1 MKYKWI
7 VKNAYI
13 NFKLNNLYMLINPS
27 HKIYLKKDMCY
38 CFEIYIKYRI
48 FNNCIL
54 VCDMLDNWWKLISS
68 TLHLDK
74 SHIKYNYLSNT
85 FIVSDFELGIKLES
99 NLLTKFN
106 FEFYNGLILNQ
117 LSITNGL
124 SLKRE
129 NYNKSLKF
137 SNCKFNKEFCIARI
151 NISKQIVFENIYFLE
166 NVFIEWVNFN
176 ENSCLRFFK
185 CNFKK
190 QCNFKYNIFYN
201 EIDFLDIYA
210 KELIL
215 EQNIFNKFLY
225 IQNSTINNINLWK
238 NKFKNRCYF
247 MDSVF
252 GNKNNENIKLNF
264 SNAHFEDNAYFNN
277 SEFYS
282 YADFHECEFDDIACF
297 YGVKFYKAP
306 NFSACYFKEP
316 KAVNLI
322 NVDIDKLDFKSVEKY
337 IEDNY
342 KDESYKNETKGI
354 QDEKEI
360 FKIQNE
366 YRLRYAKNLKDS
378 FRVIKDVLI
387 TQNNTLEAQEWH
399 KLELYAKEKELEIQL
414 SKNKN
419 DNLKKESKNQV
430 YNPKD
435 YEKFNYSKII
445 SLIIFLL
452 KTIGYLSVNI
462 LIIIELVL
470 VAPFFTI
477 MFYCVYVVFFIYKIL
492 TFILKSFYPLDINK
506 FIIFW
511 RIKFNKIKRKL
522 IVSGRK
528 MLDFTLWF
536 DCVLLQV
543 YRNTSN
549 HHTNFLKIL
558 NFTILMI
565 SLYAFMGFVFS
576 KTINFISSFNSV
588 SIIIANYFILFALIM
603 VFFNVKRQLYQQGSI
618 LFFGI
623 FGIFI
628 ILMMSFLLPVY
639 IPTFCFLVYFASILF
654 FYLLFLCEIKLF
666 VFILRLVAYGCLIV
680 VIILKPQLINPF
692 VGIFS
697 SDKLYE
703 SQFEK
708 SLNDLNAS
716 AIVNLASILQNDFN
730 LHLKDQNISFTELN
744 SAKALIMANKE
755 KLKEILSKVYNDK
768 YESDYKK
775 VLNELENNT
784 SNVKNIIE
792 EIDNKNNNSVVSAQ
806 LNKFLKLN
814 FSQEIDILYAI
825 KSNFSISE
833 KLSPEQMALFDQKD
847 SQDKLKSV
855 LALLKF
861 KSSFEGILKIIN
873 QDEITENT
881 IKSTGVLYGIIL
893 LLCIFSLQKTARKNS
908 IVPS

>member
-1 MKYKWI
+1 MYKGR
-7 VKNAYI
+7 
-13 NFKLNNLYMLINPS
+13 
-27 HKIYLKKDMCY
+27 D
-38 CFEIYIKYRI
+38 
-48 FNNCIL
+48 
-54 VCDMLDNWWKLISS
+54 DLISPEEAE
-68 TLHLDK
+68 K
-74 SHIKYNYLSNT
+74 GVE
-85 FIVSDFELGIKLES
+85 IVSKICGVDKEKIHYPTVECNGVNISNQEFDFFSTGLLDTDFKYEIKF
-99 NLLTKFN
+99 T
-106 FEFYNGLILNQ
+106 
-117 LSITNGL
+117 
-124 SLKRE
+124 
-129 NYNKSLKF
+129 
-137 SNCKFNKEFCIARI
+137 NCKFGCLEYFCLYKTSNSFLI
-151 NISKQIVFENIYFLE
+151 FENCEFDYICLNNDLVTNNTFELNNKLYF
-166 NVFIEWVNFN
+166 FDCKFN
-176 ENSCLRFFK
+176 EN
-185 CNFKK
+185 
-190 QCNFKYNIFYN
+190 
-201 EIDFLDIYA
+201 IDIG
-210 KELIL
+210 KV
-215 EQNIFNKFLY
+215 
-225 IQNSTINNINLWK
+225 NINAEIKFNGCIFKDVFYFNVKEYLASIKIK
-238 NKFKNRCYF
+238 NCTFYKSFFMLGSFKNEARF
-247 MDSVF
+247 
-252 GNKNNENIKLNF
+252 
-264 SNAHFEDNAYFNN
+264 DNSIFKD
-277 SEFYS
+277 
-282 YADFHECEFDDIACF
+282 YADFHECEFEKTASF
-297 YGVKFYKAP
+297 YGVRFEKAP

-316 KAVNLI
+316 KAVNLT
-322 NVDIDKLDFKSVEKY
+322 NVNIDKLDFKSLEQY
-337 IEDNY
+337 IKDNY
-342 KDESYKNETKGI
+342 QDGNYKNAIKNNEKI
-354 QDEKEI
+354 QKDEKELYRI
-360 FKIQNE
+360 ENE
-366 YRLRYAKNLKDS
+366 HKLRCAKNLKDS

-387 TQNNTLEAQEWH
+387 NQNNTLEAQEWH

-814 FSQEIDILYAI
+814 FSQEIDILYVI

-861 KSSFEGILKIIN
+861 KSSFEGILEVIN
-873 QDEITENT
+873 QDEIIQNI
-881 IKSTGVLYGIIL
+881 IKSTSVLYSIIL

>member
-1 MKYKWI
+1 MEDLVSNFLSEKNIDSEITFEKYIMSKTMLNNEKQYS
-7 VKNAYI
+7 VKDICCFNANND
-13 NFKLNNLYMLINPS
+13 NFKQHYDENKILEIHLNNMVFEQDLSFDNVKKLSLIIDDNVKFQRLCIFGCNELS
-27 HKIYLKKDMCY
+27 LRINGRVKIIDKISINNCKFKQISINNHIDGNIEFQKC
-38 CFEIYIKYRI
+38 E
-48 FNNCIL
+48 FNNFNL
-54 VCDMLDNWWKLISS
+54 YGFSNA
-68 TLHLDK
+68 T
-74 SHIKYNYLSNT
+74 IKGAFT
-85 FIVSDFELGIKLES
+85 FDFCEVKEKV
-99 NLLTKFN
+99 NFMN
-106 FEFYNGLILNQ
+106 FEF
-117 LSITNGL
+117 
-124 SLKRE
+124 E
-129 NYNKSLKF
+129 NKVS
-137 SNCKFNKEFCIARI
+137 
-151 NISKQIVFENIYFLE
+151 
-166 NVFIEWVNFN
+166 
-176 ENSCLRFFK
+176 FK
-185 CNFKK
+185 M
-190 QCNFKYNIFYN
+190 
-201 EIDFLDIYA
+201 
-210 KELIL
+210 
-215 EQNIFNKFLY
+215 
-225 IQNSTINNINLWK
+225 S
-238 NKFKNRCYF
+238 KFK
-247 MDSVF
+247 
-252 GNKNNENIKLNF
+252 
-264 SNAHFEDNAYFNN
+264 DNVYFNN
-277 SEFYS
+277 SVFKD
-282 YADFHECEFDDIACF
+282 YADFHECEFEKIACF
-297 YGVKFYKAP
+297 YGVRFDKAP

-342 KDESYKNETKGI
+342 EDESYKNKIKGI

-366 YRLRYAKNLKDS
+366 HQLRYAKNLKDS

-387 TQNNTLEAQEWH
+387 NQNNTLEAQEWH

-755 KLKEILSKVYNDK
+755 KLKEILSKMYNDK

>member
-1 MKYKWI
+1 MMKETLEKI
-7 VKNAYI
+7 LNTLEKCCEKTHQIDKSEGKSEDEIKKILSEVLSI
-13 NFKLNNLYMLINPS
+13 NEQNIFTPS
-27 HKIYLKKDMCY
+27 HKETNEIIEKIKGKEDFRQRDDLFSSDEKWYLVCGKEDSKIDISLYNNKVKKIPCNV
-38 CFEIYIKYRI
+38 I
-48 FNNCIL
+48 FNNCNIDL
-54 VCDMLDNWWKLISS
+54 HIDESKGVKKDNTETIKN
-68 TLHLDK
+68 HLYF
-74 SHIKYNYLSNT
+74 YNCA
-85 FIVSDFELGIKLES
+85 FEKGLIKLTNIIFEKT
-99 NLLTKFN
+99 LTFN
-106 FEFYNGLILNQ
+106 
-117 LSITNGL
+117 
-124 SLKRE
+124 
-129 NYNKSLKF
+129 
-137 SNCKFNKEFCIARI
+137 
-151 NISKQIVFENIYFLE
+151 
-166 NVFIEWVNFN
+166 
-176 ENSCLRFFK
+176 
-185 CNFKK
+185 
-190 QCNFKYNIFYN
+190 QCNIESEVQIYKNRFSSHLVFRDCYDKQSKKITS
-201 EIDFLDIYA
+201 LDLQ
-210 KELIL
+210 E
-215 EQNIFNKFLY
+215 NKFEGYLF
-225 IQNSTINNINLWK
+225 IKNCAIEKINLWK

-282 YADFHECEFDDIACF
+282 YADFHECEFEKIACF
-297 YGVKFYKAP
+297 YGVKLHKIP
-306 NFSACYFKEP
+306 NFSACYFKEQ
-316 KAVNLI
+316 KAANLI

-399 KLELYAKEKELEIQL
+399 KLELYAKERELLFEVESCYKE
-414 SKNKN
+414 KNKPFIAAKSE
-419 DNLKKESKNQV
+419 DKNSI
-430 YNPKD
+430 N
-435 YEKFNYSKII
+435 
-445 SLIIFLL
+445 
-452 KTIGYLSVNI
+452 
-462 LIIIELVL
+462 
-470 VAPFFTI
+470 
-477 MFYCVYVVFFIYKIL
+477 L
-492 TFILKSFYPLDINK
+492 TFS
-506 FIIFW
+506 
-511 RIKFNKIKRKL
+511 
-522 IVSGRK
+522 
-528 MLDFTLWF
+528 
-536 DCVLLQV
+536 VLLLWI
-543 YRNTSN
+543 YRVTSL
-549 HHTNFLKIL
+549 HHTNLPRII
-558 NFTILMI
+558 NFT
-565 SLYAFMGFVFS
+565 SLNIVAFGLLVCLITYLS
-576 KTINFISSFNSV
+576 YHIDKQTNFWFLGV
-588 SIIIANYFILFALIM
+588 FILSVLVMAIVYLTLKKHKLKSIRLILFIFLAFLMALFLIQSITLLHLFSDVIFALFLYCLLVIALICLYPYINSISF
-603 VFFNVKRQLYQQGSI
+603 VSYCFNW
-618 LFFGI
+618 
-623 FGIFI
+623 
-628 ILMMSFLLPVY
+628 
-639 IPTFCFLVYFASILF
+639 LVYF
-654 FYLLFLCEIKLF
+654 FL
-666 VFILRLVAYGCLIV
+666 VMVV
-680 VIILKPQLINPF
+680 VIKPQLINPF
-692 VGIFS
+692 AGIFS

-744 SAKALIMANKE
+744 SAKTLIMANKE

-784 SNVKNIIE
+784 SNLKNIIE
-792 EIDNKNNNSVVSAQ
+792 EIDNKNNNSVVSVQ
-806 LNKFLKLN
+806 LNQILKLN
-814 FSQEIDILYAI
+814 FIQGIDILCII
-825 KSNFSISE
+825 KRFFSISE

>member
-1 MKYKWI
+1 MEELTKEQRQIIEEEIKKEI
-7 VKNAYI
+7 KKADTFLKPKSINKI
-13 NFKLNNLYMLINPS
+13 IQDIIGNIKGNFKYPKNLEEILSSIPQKVYVSLGKEEIKQILKLDFCCFVDNVFYIDFAP
-27 HKIYLKKDMCY
+27 KIEPYKHNQNKTAIEEQRIIQCSYDDLLYLFKTY
-38 CFEIYIKYRI
+38 PLI
-48 FNNCIL
+48 FNHCIF
-54 VCDMLDNWWKLISS
+54 DYKIDKKTPIEQIKKLS
-68 TLHLDK
+68 
-74 SHIKYNYLSNT
+74 
-85 FIVSDFELGIKLES
+85 F
-99 NLLTKFN
+99 
-106 FEFYNGLILNQ
+106 LN
-117 LSITNGL
+117 
-124 SLKRE
+124 
-129 NYNKSLKF
+129 
-137 SNCKFNKEFCIARI
+137 
-151 NISKQIVFENIYFLE
+151 
-166 NVFIEWVNFN
+166 
-176 ENSCLRFFK
+176 

-190 QCNFKYNIFYN
+190 
-201 EIDFLDIYA
+201 EIYLHFQECLDIF
-210 KELIL
+210 
-215 EQNIFNKFLY
+215 Q
-225 IQNSTINNINLWK
+225 
-238 NKFKNRCYF
+238 
-247 MDSVF
+247 MDNCV
-252 GNKNNENIKLNF
+252 
-264 SNAHFEDNAYFNN
+264 FEDRVTIKGKFNDNVYFNN
-277 SEFYS
+277 SIFKN
-282 YADFHECEFDDIACF
+282 YADFHECEFEKTANF
-297 YGVKFYKAP
+297 YGVRFEKAP

-316 KAVNLI
+316 KAVNLT
-322 NVDIDKLDFKSVEKY
+322 NVNIDKLDFKSLEQY

-366 YRLRYAKNLKDS
+366 HQLRYAKNLKDS

-387 TQNNTLEAQEWH
+387 TQNNKLEAQEWH
-399 KLELYAKEKELEIQL
+399 KLELYVKEKELEIQL
-414 SKNKN
+414 GGDNKDSIRN
-419 DNLKKESKNQV
+419 NRKIKKLQIK
-430 YNPKD
+430 
-435 YEKFNYSKII
+435 KII
-445 SLIIFLL
+445 IKLIGMFSKFKHLGDIYIKICDFVVCFIMLIGRSIFGFLL
-452 KTIGYLSVNI
+452 S
-462 LIIIELVL
+462 IIEIFCNVIKSI
-470 VAPFFTI
+470 F
-477 MFYCVYVVFFIYKIL
+477 KIIQIIL
-492 TFILKSFYPLDINK
+492 SCIFCIASIDRILKLEYLKFY
-506 FIIFW
+506 
-511 RIKFNKIKRKL
+511 RKISSLGKA
-522 IVSGRK
+522 

-703 SQFEK
+703 SKFEK
-708 SLNDLNAS
+708 SLNDLNTS

-755 KLKEILSKVYNDK
+755 KLKEILSKMYNDK

>member
-1 MKYKWI
+1 TLSFMQNFIPAYFFSYQIIGDSKAIPKNVLEYLKNRYGYEGKNYKSIFKKEVYINCNCFERLNFSHCEFESKVSLRFLKDNKYK
-7 VKNAYI
+7 
-13 NFKLNNLYMLINPS
+13 
-27 HKIYLKKDMCY
+27 
-38 CFEIYIKYRI
+38 
-48 FNNCIL
+48 
-54 VCDMLDNWWKLISS
+54 
-68 TLHLDK
+68 
-74 SHIKYNYLSNT
+74 
-85 FIVSDFELGIKLES
+85 
-99 NLLTKFN
+99 
-106 FEFYNGLILNQ
+106 EFHNGVD
-117 LSITNGL
+117 
-124 SLKRE
+124 
-129 NYNKSLKF
+129 F
-137 SNCKFNKEFCIARI
+137 SNCIFKNEVDFSYFASGTPLPDNKYYNNAQNTLFKDCIFE
-151 NISKQIVFENIYFLE
+151 NKVDFHNSKITNNIYF
-166 NVFIEWVNFN
+166 N
-176 ENSCLRFFK
+176 
-185 CNFKK
+185 
-190 QCNFKYNIFYN
+190 
-201 EIDFLDIYA
+201 
-210 KELIL
+210 
-215 EQNIFNKFLY
+215 
-225 IQNSTINNINLWK
+225 
-238 NKFKNRCYF
+238 
-247 MDSVF
+247 
-252 GNKNNENIKLNF
+252 
-264 SNAHFEDNAYFNN
+264 NAHFKDYV
-277 SEFYS
+277 
-282 YADFHECEFDDIACF
+282 DFHECEFEKTASF
-297 YGVKFYKAP
+297 YGVRFEKVP

-316 KAVNLI
+316 KAVNLT
-322 NVDIDKLDFKSVEKY
+322 NVNIDKLDFKSLEQY

-366 YRLRYAKNLKDS
+366 HQLRYAKNLKDS

-387 TQNNTLEAQEWH
+387 TQNNKLEVQEWH

-445 SLIIFLL
+445 PLIIFLL
-452 KTIGYLSVNI
+452 KIIGHLSVNI
-462 LIIIELVL
+462 LIFVELVL

-528 MLDFTLWF
+528 MLDFTLWS

-576 KTINFISSFNSV
+576 KTINFILSFNSV
-588 SIIIANYFILFALIM
+588 SIIIASYIILLVFALM
-603 VFFNVKRQLYQQGSI
+603 LVNVKKQLYQYGVILIFMLCGAFTISMI
-618 LFFGI
+618 LF
-623 FGIFI
+623 
-628 ILMMSFLLPVY
+628 LSSEY
-639 IPTFCFLVYFASILF
+639 ISIFCFLIYFLGVLIFYLF
-654 FYLLFLCEIKLF
+654 FICKIKLF
-666 VFILRLVAYGCLIV
+666 IFLVRFFAYMIFIAT
-680 VIILKPQLINPF
+680 IITKPQFINPF
-692 VGIFS
+692 TGVFS

-744 SAKALIMANKE
+744 SAKTLIIANKE
-755 KLKEILSKVYNDK
+755 NL
-768 YESDYKK
+768 
-775 VLNELENNT
+775 
-784 SNVKNIIE
+784 
-792 EIDNKNNNSVVSAQ
+792 
-806 LNKFLKLN
+806 LKLN
-814 FSQEIDILYAI
+814 DANLNITKEVLG
-825 KSNFSISE
+825 E
-833 KLSPEQMALFDQKD
+833 KYTEL
-847 SQDKLKSV
+847 
-855 LALLKF
+855 
-861 KSSFEGILKIIN
+861 LKIIN
-873 QDEITENT
+873 QDKITENT
-881 IKSTGVLYGIIL
+881 IKSTSVLYSIIL

>member
-1 MKYKWI
+1 MKRNIYEIELEIPNSGIFIMSLENENLIISLNVVKFIEINAEKIATLDGKLDAGELAKPLNPYIIYKTLEENHKNNFNGVKIIDKIEEENNI
-7 VKNAYI
+7 VYYFNFGLTLNTFIEQIKENIDETLLKKINKMKNFISFCCFSCEIAGDTTSISLSELENLKNSYGYEGKNYKSIFKKEVYI
-13 NFKLNNLYMLINPS
+13 NYSCLERIVFSNCEFKSKISLHKIDNS
-27 HKIYLKKDMCY
+27 HKIAFCNGID
-38 CFEIYIKYRI
+38 FA
-48 FNNCIL
+48 NCIFEDDVNFKRFVSGTPL
-54 VCDMLDNWWKLISS
+54 PDN
-68 TLHLDK
+68 
-74 SHIKYNYLSNT
+74 KY
-85 FIVSDFELGIKLES
+85 
-99 NLLTKFN
+99 
-106 FEFYNGLILNQ
+106 YNNERDTI
-117 LSITNGL
+117 
-124 SLKRE
+124 
-129 NYNKSLKF
+129 
-137 SNCKFNKEFCIARI
+137 
-151 NISKQIVFENIYFLE
+151 FEN
-166 NVFIEWVNFN
+166 
-176 ENSCLRFFK
+176 C
-185 CNFKK
+185 
-190 QCNFKYNIFYN
+190 
-201 EIDFLDIYA
+201 
-210 KELIL
+210 
-215 EQNIFNKFLY
+215 IFNK
-225 IQNSTINNINLWK
+225 
-238 NKFKNRCYF
+238 R
-247 MDSVF
+247 V
-252 GNKNNENIKLNF
+252 
-264 SNAHFEDNAYFNN
+264 
-277 SEFYS
+277 
-282 YADFHECEFDDIACF
+282 DFHNSKFVNSVYFTNSHFKDYVDFHACEFNKIACF
-297 YGVKFYKAP
+297 YGVTFDKAP

-342 KDESYKNETKGI
+342 
-354 QDEKEI
+354 QDETCENKQEI
-360 FKIQNE
+360 TEEQRNNNCK
-366 YRLRYAKNLKDS
+366 LKCAKHLKDS

-445 SLIIFLL
+445 PLIIFLL
-452 KTIGYLSVNI
+452 KIIGHLSVNI
-462 LIIIELVL
+462 LIFVELVL

-528 MLDFTLWF
+528 MLDFTLWS

-576 KTINFISSFNSV
+576 KTINFILSFNSV
-588 SIIIANYFILFALIM
+588 SIIIASYIILLVFALM
-603 VFFNVKRQLYQQGSI
+603 LVNVKKQLYQYGVILIFMLCGAFTISMI
-618 LFFGI
+618 LF
-623 FGIFI
+623 
-628 ILMMSFLLPVY
+628 LSSEY
-639 IPTFCFLVYFASILF
+639 ISIFCFLIYFLGVLIFYLF
-654 FYLLFLCEIKLF
+654 FICKIKLF
-666 VFILRLVAYGCLIV
+666 IFLVRFFAYMIFIAT
-680 VIILKPQLINPF
+680 IITKPQFINPF
-692 VGIFS
+692 TGVFS

-744 SAKALIMANKE
+744 SAKALIIANKE
-755 KLKEILSKVYNDK
+755 NL
-768 YESDYKK
+768 
-775 VLNELENNT
+775 
-784 SNVKNIIE
+784 
-792 EIDNKNNNSVVSAQ
+792 
-806 LNKFLKLN
+806 LKLN
-814 FSQEIDILYAI
+814 DANLNITKEVLG
-825 KSNFSISE
+825 E
-833 KLSPEQMALFDQKD
+833 KYTEL
-847 SQDKLKSV
+847 
-855 LALLKF
+855 
-861 KSSFEGILKIIN
+861 LKIIN
-873 QDEITENT
+873 QDKITENT
-881 IKSTGVLYGIIL
+881 IKSTSVLYNIIL

>member
-1 MKYKWI
+1 MDLVSSFLSK
-7 VKNAYI
+7 KNINNEEDIKFENYI
-13 NFKLNNLYMLINPS
+13 KGEAKLNSEKQYIIESSCCFDGNKDNFKRHYDENKILEIHLNNMLFEQDLVFDNVKKLSLIINDNV
-27 HKIYLKKDMCY
+27 KFNKLFI
-38 CFEIYIKYRI
+38 
-48 FNNCIL
+48 NNCNELYLQFNGRVEVI
-54 VCDMLDNWWKLISS
+54 DKISINDCKFKQIS
-68 TLHLDK
+68 INN
-74 SHIKYNYLSNT
+74 HIDGNIEFQKCEFNDFNLYGFSNATIKGT
-85 FIVSDFELGIKLES
+85 FTFDFCEIKEKV
-99 NLLTKFN
+99 NFMN
-106 FEFYNGLILNQ
+106 FEF
-117 LSITNGL
+117 
-124 SLKRE
+124 E
-129 NYNKSLKF
+129 NKVS
-137 SNCKFNKEFCIARI
+137 
-151 NISKQIVFENIYFLE
+151 
-166 NVFIEWVNFN
+166 
-176 ENSCLRFFK
+176 FK
-185 CNFKK
+185 M
-190 QCNFKYNIFYN
+190 
-201 EIDFLDIYA
+201 
-210 KELIL
+210 
-215 EQNIFNKFLY
+215 
-225 IQNSTINNINLWK
+225 S
-238 NKFKNRCYF
+238 KFK
-247 MDSVF
+247 
-252 GNKNNENIKLNF
+252 
-264 SNAHFEDNAYFNN
+264 DNVYFNN
-277 SEFYS
+277 SHFKDYV
-282 YADFHECEFDDIACF
+282 DFHECEFEKIACF
-297 YGVKFYKAP
+297 YGVKFYKTP

-342 KDESYKNETKGI
+342 QDESYKNEHK
-354 QDEKEI
+354 
-360 FKIQNE
+360 
-366 YRLRYAKNLKDS
+366 LRYAKNLKDS

-414 SKNKN
+414 GGDNKDSIKNIQKI
-419 DNLKKESKNQV
+419 KKSVIKKPSNNPSNILAKIQSLSDKYIKIYDFAV
-430 YNPKD
+430 CFVMVIGKSIFNFLSSIIGILYNITKAIC
-435 YEKFNYSKII
+435 KII
-445 SLIIFLL
+445 QII
-452 KTIGYLSVNI
+452 LSCMLHI
-462 LIIIELVL
+462 TSISR
-470 VAPFFTI
+470 
-477 MFYCVYVVFFIYKIL
+477 
-492 TFILKSFYPLDINK
+492 ILKFEYLKFY
-506 FIIFW
+506 
-511 RIKFNKIKRKL
+511 RKISSLGKT
-522 IVSGRK
+522 

-603 VFFNVKRQLYQQGSI
+603 VFFNVKRQLHQQGSI

-628 ILMMSFLLPVY
+628 ILMMLLLSPVY
-639 IPTFCFLVYFASILF
+639 IPTFCFLIYFASILF

-703 SQFEK
+703 SKFEK
-708 SLNDLNAS
+708 RLNDLNTS
-716 AIVNLASILQNDFN
+716 AIINLAKLSQKDFN
-730 LHLKDQNISFTELN
+730 FTKEYINISFTELN
-744 SAKALIMANKE
+744 SAKTLIIANKE

-768 YESDYKK
+768 YVSDYKK

-861 KSSFEGILKIIN
+861 KSSFEGILKTIN
-873 QDEITENT
+873 QDKITENT
-881 IKSTGVLYGIIL
+881 IKSTSVLYSIIL